1 MNQTHSKR
9 TQHKHYLITIFTIF
23 TFLFCCM
30 GCAKK
35 TPREALEDAY
45 KKTFVKNNPTETVL
59 GLSEITEKVN
69 DNKAYSSGLSV
80 SIQELTGED
89 FGEYAGLL
97 SGLGFSVDSASDL
110 LNRKSAGTVDIT
122 YGGTTY
128 FTLGGQLQG
137 SKLYLTSPQ
146 LLDGSLS
153 VDFSTLKDDLN
164 SDSMLAQLLKAY
176 NVTLPENFSE
186 SIIGAFTSPASLKNL
201 TTLTSAYAEF
211 DKAIIVEQLDKK
223 TVNLPADVSAKN
235 VYSVTIPQYAY
246 VTVID
251 AAIDALADYSSSL
264 SSAIEENAADMDTD
278 ELKDI
283 VRDMADVVK
292 DIVLTVAVT
301 KDGYISYAASEVISG
316 TETFTLTATFTGEKN
331 SLTDTNVVFDLTSEG
346 ETITIAYK
354 ESFDEKENEI
364 SFSTEITADGETMVT
379 FSGEGSFSDIKK
391 GEKYVLDF
399 DYIELDMPGI
409 MSVSLGGEYYID
421 TTTCEISEP
430 TGTEHNLFRMSQ
442 QDFTSLAMEIVTNL
456 QNDPLLSKLLESLD
470 LGM

>member
-1 MNQTHSKR
+1 MNQTNSKR
-9 TQHKHYLITIFTIF
+9 KHYLITILTIF

-35 TPREALEDAY
+35 TPREIVEDAY
-45 KKTFVKNNPTETVL
+45 KKTFVQNNPTETVL

-80 SIQELTGED
+80 SIQELSGEE

-97 SGLGFSVDSASDL
+97 SGLGVSVDSASDL
-110 LNRKSAGTVDIT
+110 LNRKSASTVDIT

-137 SKLYLTSPQ
+137 SKFYLTSPQ

-164 SDSMLAQLLKAY
+164 SDSMLAQLLKTY

-186 SIIGAFTSPASLKNL
+186 SILSAFTTPTSLQNL
-201 TTLTSAYAEF
+201 EAITSACEEF
-211 DKAIIVEQLDKK
+211 DKAVLVEQLDKK
-223 TVNLPADVSAKN
+223 TVSLPADVNAKN

-264 SSAIEENAADMDTD
+264 SSAIEESAADMDTD

-283 VRDMADVVK
+283 VRDMADAVK

-301 KDGYISYAASEVISG
+301 KDGYISYVASEVTSE
-316 TETFTLTATFTGEKN
+316 TETFTLTATFSGKKN
-331 SLTDTNVVFDLTSEG
+331 PLTDTDVVFDLTSDG
-346 ETITIAYK
+346 KTMTIAYE
-354 ESFDEKENEI
+354 ESFDEKENEL
-364 SFSTEITADGETMVT
+364 SFSAKVIADGETMAT
-379 FSGEGSFSDIKK
+379 FSGEGTFSDIKK

-399 DYIELDMPGI
+399 DYLELEMKDL

-421 TTTCEISEP
+421 TTTCEISAP

-442 QDFTSLAMEIVTNL
+442 QDFTALAMEIATNL
-456 QNDPLLSKLLESLD
+456 QEDPLLSKLLESLD